1 MSLKR
6 TEKPGKVGIGEVGGY
21 GKKVSKEQ
29 NNAQFCKDNKWNVAD
44 RYYSV
49 HFIRVSKG
57 RSGRREAERVLQKKE
72 NK

>member
-1 MSLKR
+1 M
-6 TEKPGKVGIGEVGGY
+6 GVGY

-49 HFIRVSKG
+49 HFLWVSKG
-57 RSGRREAERVLQKKE
+57 RSGEEGGGESVTEERK
-72 NK
+72 